1 MKHYISNLATKVDG
15 VIIMCSPYNRILE
28 YVISHT
34 SHTHPTQAQVTF
46 KQTTIAFSGVQH
58 FLWVVQETIEMLHK

>member
-15 VIIMCSPYNRILE
+15 VIIICSPYYRILE

-46 KQTTIAFSGVQH
+46 KWTTSAFLVCNI